1 MDTVLP
7 DLPMTMASRYIR
19 HLPGPART
27 VPIIALAGAHT
38 NAEEDGWRAAGID
51 EVASN
56 APSLP
61 ALTDVIGRHVWLG
74 ATSEPTALAPSEWHA
89 EGEDGIPLLSIDRIR
104 ELRANIP
111 HEQLIDMVEECITD
125 LNHRLPTLRRAL
137 NAKTHLA
144 ISAQAHA
151 MVGMAGGYGMSVLEA
166 RLRAIMSAV
175 REDRLD
181 TIDGA
186 ADMVEADLT
195 RATAALRQAVGSN
208 LPAQ

>member
-1 MDTVLP
+1 M
-7 DLPMTMASRYIR
+7 
-19 HLPGPART
+19 PGPART
-27 VPIIALAGAHT
+27 VPIIALAGAYT
-38 NAEEDGWRAAGID
+38 SAEEDGWRAAGID
-51 EVASN
+51 EVSSN

-74 ATSEPTALAPSEWHA
+74 GTSEPTASVPAEWRA